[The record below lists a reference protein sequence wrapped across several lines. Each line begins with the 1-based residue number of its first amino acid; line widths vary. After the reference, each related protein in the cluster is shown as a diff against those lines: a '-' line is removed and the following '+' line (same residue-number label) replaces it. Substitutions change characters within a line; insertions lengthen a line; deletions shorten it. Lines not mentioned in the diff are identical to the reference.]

1 MWESELMGTTILLV
15 DDNDDILDGYAEM
28 LRQGGYEVLTATN
41 GTTAL
46 ELAFRTAP
54 AAIVIDLWMPGMD
67 GFDVMRALRGDPRT
81 SDTPILAF
89 SSLGF
94 SEQKAELAGSNA
106 FLRKTVPADQF
117 LATLRKLIAASRER
131 HPAG

>member
-1 MWESELMGTTILLV
+1 MVEMGAVPQPAILLV
-15 DDNDDILDGYAEM
+15 DDNNDILDGYAEM
-28 LRQGGYEVLTATN
+28 LRQNGYDVLTATN
-41 GTTAL
+41 GTAAL
-46 ELAFRTAP
+46 ELAFQRP
-54 AAIVIDLWMPGMD
+54 PDAIVIDLWMPGMD

-106 FLRKTVPADQF
+106 FLRKTVHADQF
-117 LATLRKLIAASRER
+117 LATLRKLIETPR
-131 HPAG
+131 G